1 MLENY
6 LQDLRKLK
14 LKLAIGE
21 PSNNLIYTAD
31 SSTLPKKKK
40 KTLQKLVAP
49 DGSKVGMKQE
59 G

>member
-40 KTLQKLVAP
+40 KNSPEIGGTRWL
-49 DGSKVGMKQE
+49 
-59 G
+59 